1 MFLRI
6 SRNRRGKNVYEYA
19 QICER
24 YRENG
29 KQETK
34 ILEYLGPV
42 RDESDMEK
50 YRRALPLADEKQFII
65 RMTPE
70 GFSLLPS
77 MEFGVTYVSMA
88 VMKNS
93 GILSILRRNVGVYS
107 HILNFM
113 IIARLQEP
121 SSELSLINM
130 SEKIYYPW
138 SEINL
143 TSQRYIMMSHHHTSR
158 EGRIMILYC
167 LDIPG
172 TRKEERNRL

>member
-1 MFLRI
+1 M
-6 SRNRRGKNVYEYA
+6 YEYA

-29 KQETK
+29 KQKTK

-42 RDESDMEK
+42 RDESDMER
-50 YRRALPLADEKQFII
+50 YRNALLLAGEKQSIM

-77 MEFGVTYVSMA
+77 REYGIAHASMA
-88 VMKNS
+88 VMDNS
-93 GILSILRRNVGVYS
+93 GILSILRKNVGVYS

-121 SSELSLINM
+121 SSDLS
-130 SEKIYYPW
+130 SSTCQK
-138 SEINL
+138 
-143 TSQRYIMMSHHHTSR
+143 RYIIHGQKLT
-158 EGRIMILYC
+158 
-167 LDIPG
+167 
-172 TRKEERNRL
+172 